1 MKKLCT
7 LLGAATL
14 VALAVFVAAT
24 KANPPS
30 GVTPTLLARGT
41 YDGFNVRSD
50 PHGSIADFR
59 AHSTDPVDIVV
70 QRHDFAPGANTGWHQ
85 HPGPIFIT
93 VTQGTLTFY
102 ESDDPTCT
110 PHVYSQGQGFVDTG
124 DGHIGFNRTNQPAA
138 DVAVA
143 IAPVG
148 GAFRTELSAP
158 NPYCGF

>member
-1 MKKLCT
+1 MRKRFAMF
-7 LLGAATL
+7 GAMIL
-14 VALAVFVAAT
+14 VALAAFVAVT
-24 KANPPS
+24 KANPPT

-41 YDGFNVRSD
+41 YQPFNVRSD
-50 PHGSIADFR
+50 PQGSIDDFR
-59 AHSTDPVDIVV
+59 AHSTGPIDVVV
-70 QRHDFAPGANTGWHQ
+70 QRHDYLPGANTGWHQ

-93 VTQGTLTFY
+93 VTSGTLTFY
-102 ESDDPTCT
+102 EYNDPTCT

-124 DGHIGFNRTNQPAA
+124 DGHIGFNRTNQPAS

>member
-1 MKKLCT
+1 MKTRFT
-7 LLGAATL
+7 LLGATIL
-14 VALAVFVAAT
+14 VALAAFVAVT
-24 KANPPS
+24 KANPAS
-30 GVTPTLLARGT
+30 GVTATLLGRGT

-59 AHSTDPVDIVV
+59 AHSTDPVDVVV

-102 ESDDPTCT
+102 ENDDPTCT

-124 DGHIGFNRTNQPAA
+124 DGHIGFNRTNQPAS

-148 GAFRTELSAP
+148 TAFRTELSAP
-158 NPYCGF
+158 NPNCGF

>member
-1 MKKLCT
+1 MKKRFT
-7 LLGAATL
+7 LLGAMIL
-14 VALAVFVAAT
+14 VALAAFVAVT
-24 KANPPS
+24 RANPAS

-70 QRHDFAPGANTGWHQ
+70 QRHDYAPGGNTGWHQ

-93 VTQGTLTFY
+93 VTQGTITFY
-102 ESDDPTCT
+102 EYNDPTCT
-110 PHVYSQGQGFVDTG
+110 PHTYSQGQGFVDTG

-148 GAFRTELSAP
+148 AGFRTELSAP